1 MGRRQTSRVQNMMRN
16 APPNPVQCSCMRGI
30 FIVLDGPDASG
41 TTTHAKLLANRLKAS
56 GRAVL
61 LTAEPTDG
69 PLGKEIRAALKNGK
83 SDPMALQQL
92 FTCDRAW
99 HAENVIEPAV
109 DNGKIVVC
117 DRYWYSTIVYAEAQG
132 LDASELKKL
141 NRKFIQPS
149 CVIFTLPP
157 PDVAIGRLGK
167 RHSREVF
174 ERADIQRKIHA
185 GYTAMAR
192 GDPSIHVVDTS
203 GPVETV
209 GGEIWMA
216 ARATMQP

>member
-1 MGRRQTSRVQNMMRN
+1 MMRN
-16 APPNPVQCSCMRGI
+16 APPNPVQCSRMRGI

-41 TTTHAKLLANRLKAS
+41 TTTHAKLLADRLKAS

-92 FTCDRAW
+92 FTSDRAW

-109 DNGKIVVC
+109 NNGEIVVC

-132 LDASELKKL
+132 LEVRELKKL

-157 PDVAIGRLGK
+157 PDVAIGRLEM

-174 ERADIQRKIHA
+174 EDADLQRKIHA
-185 GYTAMAR
+185 GYAMLAR
-192 GDPSIHVVDTS
+192 GDQSIHIIDTS
-203 GPVETV
+203 EPMEAAA
-209 GGEIWMA
+209 GEIWKA
-216 ARATMQP
+216 ARATMKP